1 MTQDF
6 AKIRPEPIL
15 EKKPA
20 QAPPAWS
27 LMVTGILLGI
37 TIGVFAC
44 VIFYLSGKVPALNV
58 GPSVANSTADLSQV
72 ERIEDEYQNSP
83 TVDFEFYTE
92 LTQYEVQTNA
102 TPVDFEFEC
111 NDPSNQLECPVP
123 PESAN
128 EPFMLQSG
136 AFAQR
141 ELAEQEQQR
150 QLELGLNV
158 IVKTTDL
165 PGRTLFL
172 VQAGPFDTSME
183 LGEAQRL
190 LFDNNITSFRIKLQ

>member
-1 MTQDF
+1 M
-6 AKIRPEPIL
+6 
-15 EKKPA
+15 
-20 QAPPAWS
+20 
-27 LMVTGILLGI
+27 
-37 TIGVFAC
+37 
-44 VIFYLSGKVPALNV
+44 
-58 GPSVANSTADLSQV
+58 
-72 ERIEDEYQNSP
+72 
-83 TVDFEFYTE
+83 
-92 LTQYEVQTNA
+92 
-102 TPVDFEFEC
+102 
-111 NDPSNQLECPVP
+111 P